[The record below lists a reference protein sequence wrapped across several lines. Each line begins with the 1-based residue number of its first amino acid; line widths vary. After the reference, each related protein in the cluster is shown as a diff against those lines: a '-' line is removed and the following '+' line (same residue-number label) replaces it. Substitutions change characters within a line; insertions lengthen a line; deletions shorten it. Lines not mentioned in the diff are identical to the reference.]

1 MSSNRYPPQPAAMA
15 KRLGH
20 HLLLSLGVTLA
31 TALVATLPGLL
42 SRGPSARSLARAPA
56 APPVMTEPALLQDG
70 KIVDRLG
77 KTAVAGHE
85 MVAVNSPV
93 LPAALAM
100 PMSLE
105 WPEAGEWTPPAQR
118 VVVAVRA
125 KPKTGEGAASSPP
138 HRVAALPVRAAVTAG
153 PLVILPPAA
162 ATALETARDDSGRD
176 DAWGRLLS
184 QPATQV
190 VDAVSGAADSV
201 QAAGS
206 WGLSRAASLLPRW

>member
-31 TALVATLPGLL
+31 TALVATLPALVSGAP
-42 SRGPSARSLARAPA
+42 RERAPA
-56 APPVMTEPALLQDG
+56 RASALAGPVLLRDG

-77 KTAVAGHE
+77 ENTAAGPE
-85 MVAVNSPV
+85 MAATNASG

-100 PMSLE
+100 PMSLN
-105 WPEAGEWTPPAQR
+105 WPGSGEWTPPAQR
-118 VVVAVRA
+118 LAVAARA
-125 KPKTGEGAASSPP
+125 RPRAGEGAAVPP
-138 HRVAALPVRAAVTAG
+138 QHRIAALPVHAAATGA

-162 ATALETARDDSGRD
+162 ATALEAARDDSGRD
-176 DAWGRLLS
+176 DAWSRLLS